1 MDLERILNPASG
13 YTRLEDLNI
22 KQLQKLV
29 EMYNLQTKIAGYKT
43 KSKDQL
49 ILELR
54 QKVPNID
61 AKTGMLEGLTIKQVI
76 KLVQQHNADAVIKNY
91 KKLSKAQMIQALRQR
106 LPHLEFAPEVPESI
120 TPEALVAE
128 EVGGDPFE
136 EKGQKEPI
144 SEPDFTNDFNGLG
157 EDEVVELDKTPYV
170 VDRDGDLF
178 MYDAVE
184 RGDDVESIGNIRDD
198 DMLNKLSQ
206 EALDSLMIDD
216 DVEFNKNYNLIRNQY
231 NVYPRQLHEG
241 ALGYYFEP
249 NYAKYPEVER
259 GTYILNGETGQIFKD
274 GEEVDSI
281 IESPAYT
288 LPLELINKL
297 RKEYS
302 VPRLYTDYE
311 DPDEV
316 RGDPFEE
323 EASEAAEAKPDEI
336 FVNLGNFTYNRKKRT
351 IRENPSYAAPKK
363 PTEYRILNDSEY
375 SAKEL
380 QRFPPRFDDT
390 SPEAIAKLPEDR
402 RQLTAEDLAQLQTY
416 RDDIFYSPEEL
427 ALHRKLGVFYPLTT
441 QREQVILYEEAES
454 DAYTFGGLQSYGRLG
469 KGEGIA
475 GILRREKP
483 QREQRVKTKSHS
495 RQYSSKS
502 TELYTRDG
510 ENAGTIYFNSYGH
523 RRIKTNP
530 IEGFKTIEVEGY
542 KPLNRRKVKMDMG
555 FGKLE
560 FVDIAGIEEGG
571 GSVKNIGTGLV
582 YVPE

>member
-29 EMYNLQTKIAGYKT
+29 ELHNLQTKIKGYKT
-43 KSKDQL
+43 KTKDQL

-54 QKVPNID
+54 EKVPNID
-61 AKTGMLEGLTIKQVI
+61 AKMGMLEGLSVKQLEE
-76 KLVQQHNADAVIKNY
+76 LVKKHNAETVIKNY
-91 KKLSKAQMIQALRQR
+91 KKLSKAQIIQALRER

-136 EKGQKEPI
+136 EGDMIDAQT
-144 SEPDFTNDFNGLG
+144 EPDFDNTFNSLE
-157 EDEVVELDKTPYV
+157 EDEVNELEYTPYV
-170 VDRDGDLF
+170 IDKDADLF
-178 MYDAVE
+178 DLEAVQ
-184 RGDDVESIGNIRDD
+184 RGDEVESVGNLLKDDFYKKLSTEALQSLMLDDGIGN
-198 DMLNKLSQ
+198 
-206 EALDSLMIDD
+206 
-216 DVEFNKNYNLIRNQY
+216 FNKNYNLIRNGY
-231 NVYPRQLHEG
+231 NISPRDIRDG
-241 ALGYYFEP
+241 GYGIYFTP
-249 NYAKYPEVER
+249 NYAKYPQLER
-259 GTYILNGETGQIFKD
+259 GTYILNGETGDIIRD
-274 GEEVDSI
+274 GERV
-281 IESPAYT
+281 ESLLEQPDYD

-302 VPRLYTDYE
+302 VPQLFEDYE

-323 EASEAAEAKPDEI
+323 EEEEVKPDEI

-351 IRENPSYAAPKK
+351 IRENPSYASPKK
-363 PTEYRILNDSEY
+363 PTEYRLLEDSEY

-380 QRFPPRFDDT
+380 QRFPPRFDDN

-416 RDDIFYSPEEL
+416 RDDIFFNPEEL
-427 ALHRKLGVFYPLTT
+427 AIARKLKVFYPLTT
-441 QREQVILYEEAES
+441 QREQVIFYKDAVS
-454 DAYTFGGLQSYGRLG
+454 GAYTHGGLQDYARLG
-469 KGEGIA
+469 EGGGIA
-475 GILRREKP
+475 GILRREKA
-483 QREQRVKTKSHS
+483 QRDQRYKTKSHE

-502 TELYTRDG
+502 TDLYTREG
-510 ENAGTIYFNSYGH
+510 QKAGTIYFNSYGH
-523 RRIKTNP
+523 RRIRTNP
-530 IEGFKTIEVEGY
+530 VRGFKAIEVEGY
-542 KPLNRRKVKMDMG
+542 KPVNRKKVKMDLG

>member
-136 EKGQKEPI
+136 EGDMIDAQT
-144 SEPDFTNDFNGLG
+144 EPDFDNTFNSLG
-157 EDEVVELDKTPYV
+157 EDEVNELDKTPYV
-170 VDRDGDLF
+170 IDRDADLF
-178 MYDAVE
+178 DREAVE
-184 RGDDVESIGNIRDD
+184 RGDEVEPVGNLLKDDFYKKLSPEALQSLMFDD
-198 DMLNKLSQ
+198 DGN
-206 EALDSLMIDD
+206 
-216 DVEFNKNYNLIRNQY
+216 FNKNYNLIRNGY
-231 NVYPRQLHEG
+231 NTSPRAITDG
-241 ALGYYFEP
+241 GYGIYFTP
-249 NYAKYPEVER
+249 NYAKYPQVER
-259 GTYILNGETGQIFKD
+259 GTYILNGETGDIIRD
-274 GEEVDSI
+274 GEGIDNILEQPD
-281 IESPAYT
+281 YD

-302 VPRLYTDYE
+302 VPQLFDDYE

-323 EASEAAEAKPDEI
+323 EEEEVKPDEI

-363 PTEYRILNDSEY
+363 PTEYRLLEDSEY

-380 QRFPPRFDDT
+380 QRFPPRFDDN

-416 RDDIFYSPEEL
+416 RDDIFFNPQEL
-427 ALHRKLGVFYPLTT
+427 AIARKLKVFYPLTT
-441 QREQVILYEEAES
+441 QREQVIFYKEAES
-454 DAYTFGGLQSYGRLG
+454 GAYSFGGLQDYGRV
-469 KGEGIA
+469 GEGQGEA
-475 GILRREKP
+475 GILRRSKP
-483 QREQRVKTKSHS
+483 QREQRYKTSSHE

-502 TELYTRDG
+502 TDLYTRDG
-510 ENAGTIYFNSYGH
+510 QNAGKIYFNSYGQ
-523 RRIKTNP
+523 RRIRTNP
-530 IEGFKTIEVEGY
+530 IEGFKAIEVEGY